1 MEDIEGQTPLHYA
14 LDFDKHEIV
23 HELLVQGWDTSVDKY
38 GENMLARCVR
48 NSSWKCVAQLIFDHR
63 SKKSWIDSAIKQ
75 ASDSGYLALF
85 TKLRE

>member
-1 MEDIEGQTPLHYA
+1 
-14 LDFDKHEIV
+14 
-23 HELLVQGWDTSVDKY
+23 VDKF

-48 NSSWKCVAQLIFDHR
+48 NASWKCVAQLIFDHR